1 MKQSNLGLTLAIVFA
16 SSIIS
21 GSLVYFGMNLSNNNL
36 GSNMM
41 GNRVAVDTNKG
52 GTADNKAPTAPT
64 TAPSKVDVPKP
75 DANKDHILG
84 EKNARFSLIEYSD
97 FICPFCKKLHPT
109 AQALVTQYKGQLNWV
124 LRNFPLSIHEPLS
137 TDTAIAA
144 ECVAKTSNNDA
155 YWKFADSMMADQANQ
170 NRDAAYYG
178 KMGMA
183 AGADS
188 SKVMDCFT
196 KRETEK
202 IVTDGVNEGMNVGVN
217 GTPAS
222 YILDSKTGETF
233 SISGAAPLAKFASI
247 IDSQLKK

>member
-16 SSIIS
+16 SSVIS
-21 GSLVYFGMNLSNNNL
+21 GSLVYFGMNLSTSNL

-41 GNRVAVDTNKG
+41 GNRVAADTNKAG
-52 GTADNKAPTAPT
+52 ADNKVAPT
-64 TAPSKVDVPKP
+64 TAPTKVDVPKP

-84 EKNARFSLIEYSD
+84 DKNARFSLVEYSD
-97 FICPFCKKLHPT
+97 FICPFCKKFHPT
-109 AQALVTQYKGQLNWV
+109 AQSLVTQYNGQVNWV
-124 LRNFPLSIHEPLS
+124 LRNFPLSIHDPLA

-144 ECVAKTSNNDA
+144 ECVAKTSSNDA
-155 YWKFADSMMADQANQ
+155 FWKFADSMMADQANQ

-188 SKVMDCFT
+188 AKVMDCFS
-196 KRETEK
+196 KRETEN
-202 IVTDGVNEGMNVGVN
+202 IVIAGLNEGMNVGVT

-222 YILDSKTGETF
+222 YILDNKTGETF
-233 SISGAAPLAKFASI
+233 FIGGAAPLAKFASI